1 MKFIFAFLVMLVST
15 SVFAEP
21 LTIEQQVAVRQ
32 VKAANVD
39 HGGKAFKLKDG
50 SEVSLAELELLM
62 QMGFDITQMLESTA
76 AGQSSESQGIR
87 GSSSS
92 VSSSAF
98 GATPSSSFNGG
109 GGKAASR
116 N

>member
-92 VSSSAF
+92 SSSAF
-98 GATPSSSFNGG
+98 GATPSSSFSGG